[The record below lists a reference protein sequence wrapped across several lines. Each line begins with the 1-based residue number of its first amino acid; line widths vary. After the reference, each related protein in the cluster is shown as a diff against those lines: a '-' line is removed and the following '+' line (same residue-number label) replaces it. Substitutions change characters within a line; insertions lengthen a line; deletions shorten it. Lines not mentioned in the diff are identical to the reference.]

1 MITRYSRPEMRAVW
15 TDENKL
21 KLWLQIELLA
31 SEALV
36 KEGVVPTRDCKKI
49 KVGCAKWFANLP
61 GLVARQRELEKVL
74 NHDVIAFTTAVAEAI
89 NDKAS
94 RWFHFGLTSSDVGDT
109 CYAVQMQQSADL
121 LIADVKKLLPV
132 IARRAWEYKF
142 TPCIGRS
149 HGIHAEPTTFGLKL
163 ALMHDEFKRALRRL
177 ETAREVVSV
186 GKISGAV
193 GTSAHLSPRVEAY
206 VCKKLG
212 LRPAPIATQVVQR
225 DIHAEFQSAMALV
238 GASIER
244 WTVEFRHLQ
253 RTEVLEAEEPFSKG
267 QKGSS
272 AMPHK
277 RNPITWERLTGL
289 ARVLRGN
296 ALAALENVALWH
308 ERDISHSSVERIIF
322 PDSCTL
328 LDYMFG
334 LLTRLMDGLAVY
346 PENMK
351 KNLGLS
357 LGMWNS
363 QTVLLALI
371 RKGLTR
377 EAAYKLVQDASMKTW
392 EVKHAGRDDADF
404 VEVLKAT
411 PEVAKHFKRGELEK
425 LCSLAFH
432 FKEVNRR
439 FKRIGAIVIPDNR
452 TKKTKVTK
460 KLETGRFVFFAPSKF
475 HSTARR
481 RPTAGLPPAEM
492 LSPASYNQKTSLA
505 LFVPSRIRLRDILS
519 RPHFP
524 NRLYA
529 CPIRH
534 LLSSPRFHTSPQ
546 FSLA

>member
-1 MITRYSRPEMRAVW
+1 MITRYSRPEMRAIW

-36 KEGVVPTRDCKKI
+36 KEGVVPAKDCAKI
-49 KVGCAKWFANLP
+49 KAGCDAWFADLP
-61 GLVARQRELEKVL
+61 GLVARQKELEKVL
-74 NHDVIAFTTAVAEAI
+74 NHDVIAFTTAVAEKI

-109 CYAVQMQQSADL
+109 TIAVQLKQSAEI
-121 LIADVKKLLPV
+121 LIGDVKTFRAS
-132 IARRAWEYKF
+132 IAKQARKYKS

-163 ALMHDEFKRALRRL
+163 ALMHDEFGRALARL
-177 ETAREVVSV
+177 ERARAVVAV
-186 GKISGAV
+186 GKLSGAV
-193 GTSAHLSPRVEAY
+193 GTSAHLSPAVEAA
-206 VCKKLG
+206 VCKQLG
-212 LRPAPIATQVVQR
+212 LEPAPIATQVVQR
-225 DIHAEFQSAMALV
+225 DIHAEFMTTLALV

-244 WTVEFRHLQ
+244 WAVEFRHLQ
-253 RTEVLEAEEPFSKG
+253 RTEVLEAEEPFTKG

-334 LLTRLMDGLAVY
+334 LLVRLTDGLAVY

-377 EAAYKLVQDASMKTW
+377 EAAYKLVQDAAMKTW

-404 VEVLKAT
+404 VKVLKAD
-411 PEVAKHFKRGELEK
+411 PAVAKHFKKGELEQ
-425 LCSLAFH
+425 LCSLEFH
-432 FKEVNRR
+432 FKEVNNR
-439 FKRIGAIVIPDNR
+439 FK
-452 TKKTKVTK
+452 
-460 KLETGRFVFFAPSKF
+460 KL
-475 HSTARR
+475 
-481 RPTAGLPPAEM
+481 GL
-492 LSPASYNQKTSLA
+492 
-505 LFVPSRIRLRDILS
+505 
-519 RPHFP
+519 
-524 NRLYA
+524 
-529 CPIRH
+529 
-534 LLSSPRFHTSPQ
+534 
-546 FSLA
+546 

>member
-1 MITRYSRPEMRAVW
+1 MITRYSRPEMRAIW

-21 KLWLQIELLA
+21 KIWLQIELLA

-36 KEGVVPTRDCKKI
+36 KEGVVPAKDFKKI
-49 KVGCAKWFANLP
+49 KAGCDKWFADLP
-61 GLVARQRELEKVL
+61 GLVERQKHHEKVL
-74 NHDVIAFTTAVAEAI
+74 NHDLIGFTTAVAEKI

-94 RWFHFGLTSSDVGDT
+94 RWFHFGLTSSDVVDT
-109 CYAVQMQQSADL
+109 ALAVQMRNSANILIDDL
-121 LIADVKKLLPV
+121 KRLFAV
-132 IARRAWEYKF
+132 IARRAKEHKF

-163 ALMHDEFKRALRRL
+163 ALMFDEFYRAYTRL
-177 ETAREVVSV
+177 WEIRCRVAV
-186 GKISGAV
+186 GKLSGAV

-206 VCKKLG
+206 VCKQLG
-212 LRPAPIATQVVQR
+212 LKPAPIATQVVQR
-225 DIHAEFQSAMALV
+225 DIHAEFQLAMALV

-244 WTVEFRHLQ
+244 CAVEFRHLQ
-253 RTEVLEAEEPFSKG
+253 RTEVLEAEEPFTKG

-296 ALAALENVALWH
+296 AMASLENVALWH

-334 LLTRLMDGLAVY
+334 LLTRLMDGLVVY
-346 PENMK
+346 PANMK

-377 EAAYKLVQDASMKTW
+377 EAAYKLVQDAAMKTW

-404 VEVLKAT
+404 VDVLKAS
-411 PEVAKHFKRGELEK
+411 PEVAAHFRKGELEA
-425 LCSLAFH
+425 LCSLDFH
-432 FKEVNRR
+432 FKEVNNR
-439 FKRIGAIVIPDNR
+439 FK
-452 TKKTKVTK
+452 
-460 KLETGRFVFFAPSKF
+460 KL
-475 HSTARR
+475 
-481 RPTAGLPPAEM
+481 GL
-492 LSPASYNQKTSLA
+492 
-505 LFVPSRIRLRDILS
+505 
-519 RPHFP
+519 
-524 NRLYA
+524 
-529 CPIRH
+529 
-534 LLSSPRFHTSPQ
+534 
-546 FSLA
+546 

>member
-1 MITRYSRPEMRAVW
+1 MIQRYSRPAMRAIW

-21 KLWLQIELLA
+21 KIWLQIELLA

-36 KEGVVPTRDCKKI
+36 REGVVPRNDFDKI
-49 KVGCAKWFANLP
+49 KAGADVWFAKLK
-61 GLVARQRELEKVL
+61 GLVERQRELEKTL
-74 NHDVIAFTTAVAEAI
+74 NHDVIGFTTAVAEKI
-89 NDKAS
+89 NDPAS

-109 CYAVQMQQSADL
+109 AYGVQMVQSADL
-121 LIADVKKLLPV
+121 LIADVKQLREV
-132 IARRAWEYKF
+132 IARRALEHQF

-163 ALMHDEFKRALRRL
+163 ALMHDEFGRALERL
-177 ETAREVVSV
+177 ERARAVAAV

-193 GTSAHLSPRVEAY
+193 GTSAHLSPEVEAF
-206 VCKKLG
+206 VCGKLG

-225 DIHAEFQSAMALV
+225 DIHAEFITTLALV
-238 GASIER
+238 AASIER
-244 WTVEFRHLQ
+244 WATEFRHLQ
-253 RTEVLEAEEPFSKG
+253 RTEVLETEEPFTKG

-289 ARVLRGN
+289 ARVIRGN

-334 LLTRLMDGLAVY
+334 LLTRLMEGLNVY

-377 EAAYKLVQDASMKTW
+377 EEAYELVQRASMKTW

-404 VEVLKAT
+404 LAVLKGD
-411 PEVAKHFKRGELEK
+411 PDVARHFRAGELEQ
-425 LCSLAFH
+425 LCSLDFH
-432 FKEVNRR
+432 FKEVKNR
-439 FKRIGAIVIPDNR
+439 FK
-452 TKKTKVTK
+452 
-460 KLETGRFVFFAPSKF
+460 KL
-475 HSTARR
+475 
-481 RPTAGLPPAEM
+481 GL
-492 LSPASYNQKTSLA
+492 
-505 LFVPSRIRLRDILS
+505 
-519 RPHFP
+519 
-524 NRLYA
+524 
-529 CPIRH
+529 
-534 LLSSPRFHTSPQ
+534 
-546 FSLA
+546 

>member
-1 MITRYSRPEMRAVW
+1 MITRYSRPEMRAIW

-21 KLWLQIELLA
+21 RLWLLIESHA
-31 SEALV
+31 SEALA
-36 KEGVVPTRDCKKI
+36 KEGIVPAKDFARI
-49 KVGCAKWFANLP
+49 KAGCAKCLDDLP
-61 GLVARQRELEKVL
+61 GLVARQRELEKTF
-74 NHDVIAFTTAVAEAI
+74 NHDVIGFTTAVAEKIAGA
-89 NDKAS
+89 AS
-94 RWFHFGLTSSDVGDT
+94 RWFHFGLTSSDVVDT
-109 CYAVQMQQSADL
+109 AFAVQMVQSADL

-132 IARRAWEYKF
+132 VARRAREYQM

-163 ALMHDEFKRALRRL
+163 ALMFTEFERALVRL
-177 ETAREVVSV
+177 LRVKDTVAV
-186 GKISGAV
+186 GKLSGAV
-193 GTSAHLSPRVEAY
+193 GTSAHLPPRVEEF
-206 VCKKLG
+206 VCKKLE
-212 LRPAPIATQVVQR
+212 LSPAPIATQIVPR
-225 DIHAEFQSAMALV
+225 DIHAEFMNALALI

-244 WTVEFRHLQ
+244 WAVEFRHLQ
-253 RTEVLEAEEPFSKG
+253 RTEVLEAEEPFTQG

-296 ALAALENVALWH
+296 AVAALENVALWH

-334 LLTRLMDGLAVY
+334 LLTRLMEGLNVY

-377 EAAYKLVQDASMKTW
+377 ETAYQLVQDAAMKTW

-404 VEVLKAT
+404 VEQLKRDPA
-411 PEVAKHFKRGELEK
+411 VAKHFKKGELEK
-425 LCSLAFH
+425 LCSLEFH
-432 FKEVNRR
+432 FKEVRNR
-439 FKRIGAIVIPDNR
+439 FK
-452 TKKTKVTK
+452 
-460 KLETGRFVFFAPSKF
+460 KL
-475 HSTARR
+475 
-481 RPTAGLPPAEM
+481 GL
-492 LSPASYNQKTSLA
+492 
-505 LFVPSRIRLRDILS
+505 
-519 RPHFP
+519 
-524 NRLYA
+524 
-529 CPIRH
+529 
-534 LLSSPRFHTSPQ
+534 
-546 FSLA
+546 